1 MISAQLDAN
10 SVKNKFDSS
19 VDIVNNSIDIPMIS
33 EAKLYPSFP
42 TRQFHIH
49 CFYEPYRFETNGN
62 GGGILLY

>member
-10 SVKNKFDSS
+10 SIRNKFDSL
-19 VDIVNNSIDIPMIS
+19 VDIVNNSIDIPMSS

-49 CFYEPYRFETNGN
+49 GFSEPYRFETNGS
-62 GGGILLY
+62 GGGTLLY

>member
-1 MISAQLDAN
+1 MR
-10 SVKNKFDSS
+10 NKFDSL

-49 CFYEPYRFETNGN
+49 GFSEPYRFETNGN
-62 GGGILLY
+62 GDGTLLY